1 MNGDKKI
8 PKISVVI
15 NTLNEEKNLPYALRS
30 VYKWADEIIVVD
42 MYSEDKTVEI
52 AKQFGA
58 KVYFHER
65 VPAFDIARKLA
76 IEKATND
83 YVLIL
88 DADEI
93 ILKPLSLKLLYI
105 AEKNISDII
114 YVPTINYMFGEIMW
128 HTKFGP
134 DEDSKIRFFKKDKV
148 DICDIM
154 HGYLNPVPDSRIHHL
169 KYNNDDIAII
179 HFSQNAIGASNFLK
193 IFDLRTSV
201 EAEQFMENNKDCEPD
216 SMIKW
221 AFREFSIRYVEKEGF
236 KDGWRGLFWSLALSF
251 NKIIYFIKMEELKG
265 NLDEASILNK
275 YHVIAENYL
284 KLYKDDIEKDYFDTR
299 NAFEI
304 NEAKQLDMQYNIIAS
319 SGLFDIN
326 YYMETYPDVKLAGID
341 PILHYIIYGAIENRN
356 PAEFFNTKYYAENYK
371 DVAESGLN
379 SFIHYILYGKIQNR
393 KVKQ

>member
-1 MNGDKKI
+1 
-8 PKISVVI
+8 
-15 NTLNEEKNLPYALRS
+15 
-30 VYKWADEIIVVD
+30 
-42 MYSEDKTVEI
+42 
-52 AKQFGA
+52 
-58 KVYFHER
+58 
-65 VPAFDIARKLA
+65 
-76 IEKATND
+76 
-83 YVLIL
+83 
-88 DADEI
+88 
-93 ILKPLSLKLLYI
+93 
-105 AEKNISDII
+105 
-114 YVPTINYMFGEIMW
+114 
-128 HTKFGP
+128 
-134 DEDSKIRFFKKDKV
+134 
-148 DICDIM
+148 M

-251 NKIIYFIKMEELKG
+251 SKIIYFIKMEELKG
-265 NLDEASILNK
+265 NLDEVSILNK